1 LLLAKFVFK
10 VVDESRLI
18 VGVCCAVS
26 VEDEDTVGF
35 YEYSK
40 VEEVDENGGR
50 PNKDVG
56 EKTRV
61 NLSKISGKKAIL

>member
-1 LLLAKFVFK
+1 LLLAELVFK

-35 YEYSK
+35 YEDSK

-50 PNKDVG
+50 PNKDMG